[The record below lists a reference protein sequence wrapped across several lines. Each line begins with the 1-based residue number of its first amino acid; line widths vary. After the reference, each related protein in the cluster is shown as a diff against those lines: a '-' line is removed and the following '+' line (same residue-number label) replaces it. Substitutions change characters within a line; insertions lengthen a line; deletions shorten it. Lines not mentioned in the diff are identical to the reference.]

1 MSYNASTTFEPSAI
15 VLALGEHQ
23 IVSGPID
30 DPVPTVAFINRLV
43 ADAILLAGSIV
54 IVHCGRH
61 GEGLARTQQEGAARM
76 RELVRAIHSDALADG
91 DLAFAES
98 VLPGGQLDAI
108 DWPTVA
114 GLVALVEHE
123 TFPLEDACRLVAE
136 LKTRAVDEAARNGAV

>member
-1 MSYNASTTFEPSAI
+1 MSYHASTTFEPSAI

-43 ADAILLAGSIV
+43 ADAVTLATAIV
-54 IVHCGRH
+54 VVHCGRH
-61 GEGLARTQQEGAARM
+61 GEGLARTKQEGAARM
-76 RELVRAIHSDALADG
+76 RWFVRTIHSEALADD

-108 DWPTVA
+108 DWPTFA

-136 LKTRAVDEAARNGAV
+136 LNARTVAEATRNGAV